1 MRKDAEMSKAG
12 FDAGVG
18 RVVVQIA
25 LELEFEASD
34 TPSPSEDDSARPSG
48 AARPAGQRRPR
59 KRKWHSLYDRVFS
72 LKNLLQAW
80 EKVRSNKGAP
90 GCDGQTIKQFGANE
104 AENLLALHEQL
115 KAKTYRPRPVK
126 RVEIPKFGGGMR
138 LLGIPTVRDRIVQ
151 QTVLQILQP
160 IFEEKFSD
168 RSHGFRPK
176 RGCASALSI
185 VDRVLHLGYE
195 WVVDADIERFFDTVD
210 HDILLAEVNQEIA
223 DGSVLR
229 LIRMFLE
236 SGVMVG
242 GGEIE
247 ATELGTPQ
255 GGPLSP
261 LLANIYLHPLDAAMR
276 ERRFGLVRYADDFV
290 IFAKDRRRAE
300 EAFGLATQILEG
312 LKLRLHPKKTRIAA
326 IDEGFDFLGF
336 HYFRDVRGKL
346 QKGVSAK
353 SEARFR
359 ANVRK
364 RTRRHAGQKKP
375 KAKRCTARHLRKN
388 ERVAK
393 MVDRTNAYVR
403 GWHWYF
409 KGLFSEWPGY
419 FSGFDEFVRRRLRS
433 AIAGRF
439 SKGRWRIVLSN
450 AVLKELGL
458 VSATQLQEDYLEGL
472 LSAPPTSG

>member
-1 MRKDAEMSKAG
+1 M
-12 FDAGVG
+12 
-18 RVVVQIA
+18 
-25 LELEFEASD
+25 ASQE
-34 TPSPSEDDSARPSG
+34 T
-48 AARPAGQRRPR
+48 
-59 KRKWHSLYDRVFS
+59 
-72 LKNLLQAW
+72 KNLHQAW

-104 AENLLALHEQL
+104 AEDLFALQEQL

-126 RVEIPKFGGGMR
+126 RVEIQKFGGGMR
-138 LLGIPTVRDRIVQ
+138 SLGIPTVRDRIAQ
-151 QTVLQILQP
+151 QAVLQILQP
-160 IFEEKFSD
+160 IFEEKFSEY
-168 RSHGFRPK
+168 SHGFRPK
-176 RGCASALSI
+176 RGCASALSF
-185 VDRVLHLGYE
+185 VDQAVGHGYG
-195 WVVDADIERFFDTVD
+195 WIVDADIEKFFDTVD
-210 HDILLAEVNQEIA
+210 HDILLAEVNEEIA

-261 LLANIYLHPLDAAMR
+261 LLANIYLHPLDAAMQ
-276 ERRFGLVRYADDFV
+276 EGGFGLVRYADDFV
-290 IFAKDRRRAE
+290 IFAKDRQRAE
-300 EAFGLATQILEG
+300 EALGLAAEILEG
-312 LKLRLHPKKTRIAA
+312 LKLRLHPEKTRIAA
-326 IDEGFDFLGF
+326 IDEGFEFLGF
-336 HYFRDVRGKL
+336 RYFRDENGDL
-346 QKGVSAK
+346 QKVVSAK

-375 KAKRCTARHLRKN
+375 KPKRCTARHLKKN
-388 ERVAK
+388 KRVAK

-409 KGLFSEWPGY
+409 KGVATSWQDY
-419 FSGFDEFVRRRLRS
+419 FRSFDQFVRRRLRS
-433 AIAGRF
+433 AIAGRY
-439 SKGRWRIVLSN
+439 SKGRWRSILRN
-450 AVLKELGL
+450 ATLEELGL
-458 VSATQLQEDYLEGL
+458 VSASELQVKYRQGL